1 MTTST
6 VSRKLAQPLICL
18 VLVALAGLHMP
29 GHADP
34 SRRGTPFTSAE
45 EDEAAAW
52 RVARQRDDFGS
63 YEKFLARHPEGRF
76 KSEAE
81 AALQRLRKLEAAFS
95 AHPYNSFAR
104 PDRLG
109 ALAVIEGGSGL
120 PGLPFGTR
128 LLGPGVVVVGSLMER
143 RHILLPFGEWVPM
156 ASLNHEFS
164 SAPALRLTSLAF
176 GKFSGHNLE
185 ELMLVTFNREAPPI
199 QFLGAGVTALPV
211 WPAVEQCGAAKDQSD
226 YHLKDS
232 DMRSR
237 WCSTIVS
244 RGVALDTLQP
254 PALLSRAKAAL
265 SALDVKLPDFG
276 HQSETHVTLQ
286 SGHFISYTH
295 LYRAAPT
302 RVLLVPVM
310 EEGDVSLSPQLDP
323 ATRWAYFQQAHF
335 AYHAAVAF
343 GQYYKQL
350 ALQPATR
357 LSGQAV
363 VQTLGRSP

>member
-1 MTTST
+1 VTTST
-6 VSRKLAQPLICL
+6 VSRKLAQPLFCL

-34 SRRGTPFTSAE
+34 SRRGTPFASAE

-52 RVARQRDDFGS
+52 KLTLQRDDFGS
-63 YEKFLARHPEGRF
+63 YETFLARYPDSRF
-76 KSEAE
+76 KSQAE
-81 AALQRLRKLEAAFS
+81 AALQRFRKQEAAFT

-104 PDRLG
+104 PEKLA
-109 ALAVIEGGSGL
+109 ALAVLEGGTGL

-128 LLGPGVVVVGSLMER
+128 LLGPGVMVVGPLMER
-143 RHILLPFGEWVPM
+143 RHVLLPFGEWVPM
-156 ASLNHEFS
+156 AALNHQLS
-164 SAPALRLTSLAF
+164 SATALRMTSVAL

-185 ELMLVTFNREAPPI
+185 ELMLVTFNREAPST
-199 QFLGAGVTALPV
+199 QFQSAGITAVPS
-211 WPAVEQCGAAKDQSD
+211 WPALEQCNAAKDQSD

-244 RGVALDTLQP
+244 KGVALDTLQP

-310 EEGDVSLSPQLDP
+310 EEGDVALSPQLDP

>member
-1 MTTST
+1 MT
-6 VSRKLAQPLICL
+6 P
-18 VLVALAGLHMP
+18 
-29 GHADP
+29 
-34 SRRGTPFTSAE
+34 E

-52 RVARQRDDFGS
+52 KLTLQRDDFGS
-63 YEKFLARHPEGRF
+63 YEKFLAGYPDSRF
-76 KSEAE
+76 KSQAE
-81 AALQRLRKLEAAFS
+81 AALQKFLKQEAAFT

-104 PDRLG
+104 PERLG
-109 ALAVIEGGSGL
+109 ALAALEGGSGL

-128 LLGPGVVVVGSLMER
+128 LLGPGVVVVGPLMER
-143 RHILLPFGEWVPM
+143 RHVLLPFGEWVPM
-156 ASLNHEFS
+156 AALNHDFS

-185 ELMLVTFNREAPPI
+185 ELMLVTFNREVPST
-199 QFLGAGVTALPV
+199 QFQSAGITAVPS
-211 WPAVEQCGAAKDQSD
+211 WPALEQCSSAKDQSD
-226 YHLKDS
+226 YHVKDS

-244 RGVALDTLQP
+244 KGVGFDTLQP

-310 EEGDVSLSPQLDP
+310 EEGDVSLPPQLDP
-323 ATRWAYFQQAHF
+323 ATRWAYMQQAHF

-350 ALQPATR
+350 TLQPATR
-357 LSGQAV
+357 LGSRAV
-363 VQTLGRSP
+363 VTTLGRSL